1 MHVAVRKHFTHNTD
15 IGQNFLIDGTIAAF
29 MAERAELCEKDV
41 VLEIGPGD
49 GALTRALLR
58 TPLSVLYAL
67 EVDERLRGCLENIA
81 SRDGRCRPVFCDA
94 LRFDYKSG
102 LDALPSKIIANL
114 PYHITTPLLWTLLEQ
129 LAPLGAEYMLLMVQ
143 KEAAARM
150 ASAAGHKDRSPLGI
164 TIEAMG
170 EAEVLRLVPPS
181 AFHPQPKVMS
191 AIIEIRISKNRNIA
205 NDKKWRR
212 LLAASFSQRRKTLC
226 NNWCAGLGASGMS
239 RDKALEILSRHGL
252 PPLARAEELPLEK
265 WFGLMEDPAFV
276 LNASE
281 KEDKNVL
288 ES

>member
-1 MHVAVRKHFTHNTD
+1 MK
-15 IGQNFLIDGTIAAF
+15 
-29 MAERAELCEKDV
+29 
-41 VLEIGPGD
+41 
-49 GALTRALLR
+49 
-58 TPLSVLYAL
+58 
-67 EVDERLRGCLENIA
+67 VDERLRGCLESIA

-94 LRFDYKSG
+94 LRFDYQSG

-129 LAPLGAEYMLLMVQ
+129 LAPLGACYMLLMVQ

-170 EAEVLRLVPPS
+170 EANVLRLVPPS

-191 AIIEIRISKNRNIA
+191 AIIEIRISKNKNIA
-205 NDKKWRR
+205 NDGKWRR

-252 PPLARAEELPLEK
+252 SPLARAEELPLEK